1 MKKARTMKKK
11 FLKLL
16 YRSFDEALSEK
27 EQKLLDA
34 ALEESEELRR
44 EKNLAAAQRKAISE
58 GASASFKPF
67 FAERVV
73 NRIHSL
79 DSEKAIDKFYE
90 SLRILFRRF
99 VIVGAALLVALI
111 LYNVQRGD
119 ILSSDEI
126 LYAADAAIEE
136 IIDLPLF

>member
-1 MKKARTMKKK
+1 MKKK
-11 FLKLL
+11 ILKLL
-16 YRSFDEALSEK
+16 YRSFDEDLSEK
-27 EQKLLDA
+27 EKKSLDD
-34 ALEESEELRR
+34 ALTESKELRR
-44 EKNLAAAQRKAISE
+44 EKDRAAAQRKAISE
-58 GASASFKPF
+58 DAPASFKPF

-90 SLRILFRRF
+90 SLRIFFRRF
-99 VIVGAALLVALI
+99 VIVGAALLIALI